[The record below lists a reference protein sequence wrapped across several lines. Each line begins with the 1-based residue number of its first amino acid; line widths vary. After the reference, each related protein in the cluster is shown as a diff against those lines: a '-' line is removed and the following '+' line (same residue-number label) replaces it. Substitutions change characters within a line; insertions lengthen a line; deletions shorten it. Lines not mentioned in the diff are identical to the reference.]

1 MYTNLMGRGWNE
13 VWGRGDGNETL
24 NILNQSREGKKGERE
39 RTATQIGREWDGIF
53 KPQYI
58 GDYSN

>member
-39 RTATQIGREWDGIF
+39 RTVTQIGRE
-53 KPQYI
+53 
-58 GDYSN
+58 

>member
-1 MYTNLMGRGWNE
+1 MHIVISKITRKRMYTNLMGRGWNE

-39 RTATQIGREWDGIF
+39 RTVTQIGRE
-53 KPQYI
+53 
-58 GDYSN
+58 